1 MRPKRLGSP
10 YRSGRTDHWLKVEN
24 PATPAVARE
33 AEEEWG
39 R

>member
-1 MRPKRLGSP
+1 MSP
-10 YRSGRTDHWLKVEN
+10 YRSGRTDHRVKVN
-24 PATPAVARE
+24 PEATAVARE